1 MSHQGTEYVAGDT
14 LLANKK
20 FDSSNF
26 EKKLQDT
33 VKLIMLKKNSLTKP
47 EHFQVPPHWE
57 ETVCLVGLRPFLNVE
72 TLTLTNSCLALI
84 AANNE

>member
-1 MSHQGTEYVAGDT
+1 MYVFS
-14 LLANKK
+14 LP
-20 FDSSNF
+20 
-26 EKKLQDT
+26 EKIS
-33 VKLIMLKKNSLTKP
+33 LIRVTHP
-47 EHFQVPPHWE
+47 QVPPHWE